1 MRTKN
6 TFSNIS
12 YTLIN
17 NVLLNVLRFVTRT
30 IFIRYLSSL
39 YLGVNGLLSNVLG
52 ILSLA
57 DLGIN
62 TAIGF
67 ALYKPLAKNDKEKIK
82 SLMAFF
88 KKSYRIIALI
98 VLVIGLGLLP
108 FLDVFVDNPDSI
120 SYLWLYYLVFLFNM
134 VIGYLFSYM
143 RTLMVADQ
151 QEHKITKIVIC
162 FNLILTVLQILVLI
176 IFRSYLVYLLVQS
189 ITLLVEN
196 IVVNKFI
203 IKNYPYLK
211 ENDIKPL
218 AKEDKKSLSTNV
230 KALLFHKIGSYFVD
244 STDNLI
250 ISKFLGLVT
259 VGLYS
264 NYYLITS
271 IFKTFLT
278 SALWGSVSSFGNL
291 NVMESHEKKYSIYKV
306 INFVGFVFYG
316 IIAICLFQLF
326 NLFVKDIWLGEEF
339 VLSTG
344 AVTIICINFYVS
356 GMMQVNDAI
365 KSSGGLYDKDKW
377 VPIFQSIINIVASL
391 ILVKYYG
398 LVGVF
403 IGTLLSSILPTIV
416 KPMIIYKYMFNKNWL
431 SYFGMYFSQLA
442 IILISAVIVML
453 INNNIFVDSA
463 LILFII
469 KGFVSLLVPLI
480 IILICYWRTDTLA
493 ILKDK
498 IKVILKR

>member
-6 TFSNIS
+6 TFNNIS
-12 YTLIN
+12 FTLIN

-30 IFIRYLSSL
+30 IFIKYLSSI

-67 ALYKPLAKNDKEKIK
+67 ALYKPLAENDKEKIK
-82 SLMAFF
+82 SLMDFF

-98 VLVIGLGLLP
+98 VLIIGLGLLP

-151 QEHKITKIVIC
+151 KEHKITKIVIC
-162 FNLILTVLQILVLI
+162 FNLSLTILQILALI

-189 ITLLVEN
+189 LMLLFEN
-196 IVVNKFI
+196 IVVNKYI
-203 IKNYPYLK
+203 VKNYPYLK
-211 ENDIKPL
+211 EKNIKPL
-218 AKEDKKSLSTNV
+218 EKEDKKSLSTNV

-250 ISKFLGLVT
+250 ISKFLGLIT

-271 IFKTFLT
+271 IFRTFLN

-291 NVMESHEKKYSIYKV
+291 NVVESDEKKYSIYKT
-306 INFVGFVFYG
+306 INFIGFVFYG

-326 NLFVKDIWLGEEF
+326 NLFVEDIWLGKEYA
-339 VLSTG
+339 LSTG
-344 AVTIICINFYVS
+344 AVIIICINFYVS

-377 VPIFQSIINIVASL
+377 VPIIQSIINIVASI

-416 KPMIIYKYMFNKNWL
+416 KPYIIYKYMFKNNWL
-431 SYFGMYFSQLA
+431 LYFKMYFSQLA
-442 IILISAVIVML
+442 ILSISALSVVF
-453 INNNIFVDSA
+453 INNNIVINNA

-469 KGFVSLLVPLI
+469 KGLISFSIPLI
-480 IILICYWRTDTLA
+480 IILICYWKSETFA
-493 ILKDK
+493 ILKEK
-498 IKVILKR
+498 VKVILKR

>member
-6 TFSNIS
+6 AFSNIS
-12 YTLIN
+12 FALVN

-30 IFIRYLSSL
+30 IFIHYLSSL

-57 DLGIN
+57 DLGIS

-67 ALYKPLAKNDKEKIK
+67 SLYKPLAENDKEKIK

-88 KKSYRIIALI
+88 KKAYRIIALI

-120 SYLWLYYLVFLFNM
+120 PNLWVYYLVFLFNM
-134 VIGYLFSYM
+134 VVGYLFSYM
-143 RTLMVADQ
+143 RTLMIADQ
-151 QEHKITKIVIC
+151 KEHKITKFVIC
-162 FNLILTVLQILVLI
+162 FNLTLTGLQILVLI
-176 IFRSYLVYLLVQS
+176 LFKNYLIYLLVQS
-189 ITLLVEN
+189 LVLLVEN
-196 IVVNKFI
+196 IVINNYIVKE
-203 IKNYPYLK
+203 YPYLK
-211 ENDIKPL
+211 EKNVEKLDQ
-218 AKEDKKSLSTNV
+218 EDKKSLTTNV

-271 IFKTFLT
+271 TFSSFLT
-278 SALWGSVSSFGNL
+278 SALWGSVASFGNL
-291 NVMESHEKKYSIYKV
+291 NVMESEEKRYSIYKV
-306 INFVGFVFYG
+306 INLIGFTCYG
-316 IIAICLFQLF
+316 VIAICLFQLF
-326 NLFVKDIWLGEEF
+326 NLFVKDIWLGKEYI
-339 VLSTG
+339 LGIST
-344 AVTIICINFYVS
+344 VIIICINFYVS
-356 GMMQVNDAI
+356 GMMHVNDAI
-365 KSSGGLYDKDKW
+365 KSSGGLYDKDKF
-377 VPIFQSIINIVASL
+377 VPLIQSAINIVASI

-398 LVGVF
+398 LTGVF
-403 IGTLLSSILPTIV
+403 IGTLLSSIVPTIV
-416 KPMIIYKYMFNKNWL
+416 KPYIIYKYLFNRSCL
-431 SYFGMYFSQLA
+431 SYFVMYFKQLA
-442 IILISAVIVML
+442 IILISALIVVFINSKITISSAILAFIVKGIISASIPLLL
-453 INNNIFVDSA
+453 IF
-463 LILFII
+463 
-469 KGFVSLLVPLI
+469 
-480 IILICYWRTDTLA
+480 ICYFKTETFA